1 MKSSILYKIVRPFIV
16 FYTKVL
22 LRPKFI
28 GLENIPDDYNY
39 ILAGNHTNNLDCFLL
54 ITASKRD
61 VHFLAKQELFKGLK
75 GLFFGNMGL
84 ISVDRKNHTTK
95 AFDKALKCLNNNKV
109 IGIFPEGTYP
119 KKGEKLLDFK
129 SGVVKLSRMSE
140 TPIIPF
146 VIKGKYRFFFC
157 RVTIEFLKPC
167 VVESDNYDLEIDK
180 FRKLI
185 LKNLE
190 D

>member
-1 MKSSILYKIVRPFIV
+1 MKILILYKIVRPLIV

-28 GLENIPDDYNY
+28 GLDNIPKNGNY
-39 ILAGNHTNNLDCFLL
+39 ILAGNHTNNFDSFLL
-54 ITASKRD
+54 ITASKKD
-61 VHFLAKQELFKGLK
+61 VHFLAKYELFKGAK
-75 GLFFGNMGL
+75 GLFFRNMGL
-84 ISVDRKNHTTK
+84 IPVDRKNHTTK
-95 AFDKALKCLNNNKV
+95 AFDKALKCLKHNKV

-129 SGVVKLSRMSE
+129 TGVVKLSYMSDTE
-140 TPIIPF
+140 IIPF
-146 VIKGKYRFFFC
+146 VIKGKYRLFFC
-157 RVTIEFLKPC
+157 NVTIEFLKPYK
-167 VVESDNYDLEIDK
+167 VKSDNYDKEIDK

-185 LKNLE
+185 LENLE

>member
-1 MKSSILYKIVRPFIV
+1 MNNSILYKIVRPLIV

-28 GLENIPDDYNY
+28 GLENIPNNYNY

-61 VHFLAKQELFKGLK
+61 VHFLAKHELFKGFK
-75 GLFFGNMGL
+75 GIFFGNMGL
-84 ISVDRKNHTTK
+84 IPVDRKNHTTK
-95 AFDKALKCLNNNKV
+95 AFDKALKYLNHNKV

-129 SGVVKLSRMSE
+129 SGVVKLSKMTE

-146 VIKGKYRFFFC
+146 IIKGKYRIFFSS
-157 RVTIEFLKPC
+157 VTIEFLEPYT
-167 VVESDNYDLEIDK
+167 VMTDNYDLEIDK

-185 LKNLE
+185 YKNLE